1 MYGLCKVTTSSRMIS
16 FPWKDIQQICNLQF
30 FRLWNISDEF
40 RILNRNDW
48 VKEAF
53 SMWQILISLGW
64 LAGHAYSNRVV
75 ETKTCLKL
83 LADVK
88 TPKWSISTN
97 ILNTNWSI
105 STNILNTYWSIS
117 TNLLNT
123 QEWRNTRSSGTPIEL
138 ACIS

>member
-1 MYGLCKVTTSSRMIS
+1 MDVNKYSYIVKHMYGLCKVTTSSRMIS

-105 STNILNTYWSIS
+105 STN
-117 TNLLNT
+117 LLNT
-123 QEWRNTRSSGTPIEL
+123 QEWRRY
-138 ACIS
+138 